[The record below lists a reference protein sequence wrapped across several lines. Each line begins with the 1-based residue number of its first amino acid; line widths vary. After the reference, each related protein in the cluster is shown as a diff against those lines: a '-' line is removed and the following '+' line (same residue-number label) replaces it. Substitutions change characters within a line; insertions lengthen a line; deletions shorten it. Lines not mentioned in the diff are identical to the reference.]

1 MSLLKKTRRLLR
13 TYKVFLKKR
22 LGQNFMI
29 DEGLLR
35 LMISHASVSK
45 KDVVL
50 EIGAG
55 LGVLTRL
62 LSQKCK
68 QVIAVEVDPRLMRIL
83 ETELKDLNNVKLI
96 KGDVLKVSIPSFNKV
111 VSNPPFYISSP
122 ILFWL
127 LERKFDCAVLTFQKE
142 FAERLGASVGSKDY
156 GRLTVMT
163 YIRADVELLDYVS
176 KDMYYPSP
184 DVDSYI
190 VRLKPRLPPFAV
202 KDRQAFFELVRT
214 LFTQRNK
221 KVRNA
226 VTPFL
231 TKLGIEKGKVI
242 EVADSLSY
250 HDKRVRELAP
260 EDFGA
265 LVNEILKK
273 KIFFNSYD

>member
-13 TYKVFLKKR
+13 AYKIFLKKR

-29 DEGLLR
+29 DEDLLR
-35 LMISHASVSK
+35 LMVSHASVNK
-45 KDVVL
+45 NDVVL

-55 LGVLTRL
+55 IGFLTTL

-83 ETELKDLNNVKLI
+83 RTELKDLENVKLVQ
-96 KGDVLKVSIPSFNKV
+96 GDVLKVPIPSFNKV
-111 VSNPPFYISSP
+111 VSNPPFYVSSP
-122 ILFWL
+122 ILFWI
-127 LERKFDCAVLTFQKE
+127 LEKEFDCAVLTFQKE
-142 FAERLGASVGSKDY
+142 FAERLVAPVGCREY

-163 YIRADVELLDYVS
+163 YYRADVELLDYVS
-176 KDMYYPSP
+176 KSMFYPPP

-190 VRLKPRLPPFAV
+190 VRLRPKPPPFIV
-202 KDRQAFFELVRT
+202 QDKQAFFELVQI

-231 TKLGIEKGKVI
+231 LKWRIAEEKVI
-242 EVADSLSY
+242 EAADSLTY

-273 KIFFNSYD
+273 KDVLQ